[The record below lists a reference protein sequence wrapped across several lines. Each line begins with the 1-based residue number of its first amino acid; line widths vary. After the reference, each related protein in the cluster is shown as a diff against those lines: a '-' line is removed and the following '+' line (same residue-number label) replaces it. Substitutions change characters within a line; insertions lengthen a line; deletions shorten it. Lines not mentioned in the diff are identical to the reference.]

1 MIKIGDFSKMFNVSI
16 NKVRFYEEKGLI
28 IPAYVDRYTGYRY
41 FNDRNI
47 RQMSKILFLKNLGL
61 SLEEIRNYE
70 DSKIKDKIEEYE
82 NEILKLKENIKEL
95 NLINERGGIDNM
107 NTFINDERV
116 IGKWELLAV
125 TDSKEDYYNNKL
137 LNDDFSIKEL
147 YLMENGKRYWV
158 ISWTKDYIIINGRK
172 NPYEIE
178 NDLMFVK
185 VYGIFDD
192 SEYKYA
198 VYKKVDD
205 KKYKVE
211 DFIIKDDTNFDF
223 NVDNELTGNWQ
234 AVDFVNN
241 EEQFIPNN
249 KYWKYDLAVDKLSA
263 YDDGNVLISYNDEKV
278 KKTKYTK
285 SFIANIIIDNTLCKY
300 FYKKENDK
308 TYLFVEW
315 KNGDYIY
322 ANQMPGYYVFEK
334 LS

>member
-158 ISWTKDYIIINGRK
+158 ISWTKDYILINGRK

-178 NDLMFVK
+178 NNLMFVK

-198 VYKKVDD
+198 VYKKVDN
-205 KKYKVE
+205 KKYNVE
-211 DFIIKDDTNFDF
+211 DFIIKDDTNFTF
-223 NVDNELTGNWQ
+223 NIDNELTGNWQ

-241 EEQFIPNN
+241 KEQFIPNN

-322 ANQMPGYYVFEK
+322 ANQIPGYYVFEK